1 MGNPKLHQVRVV
13 RYASDGGYAAREWLT
28 AFGSIEFPTVIADG
42 EAFRMG
48 VQITKKRAIDV
59 ILRVET
65 VGTLKLKIR
74 CRIGKSVS
82 DILFKHPKACRTSIT
97 GVDRPLAVL
106 GAKHMGN
113 QIRILV
119 CQPVRDV

>member
-1 MGNPKLHQVRVV
+1 MANPKLHQVRVV
-13 RYASDGGYAAREWLT
+13 RYASDGGYAAREWLN
-28 AFGSIEFPTVIADG
+28 AFESIEFPTTMNDG
-42 EAFRMG
+42 DAFRMG

-59 ILRVET
+59 ILRIESIDT
-65 VGTLKLKIR
+65 LRLKLR

-82 DILFKHPKACRTSIT
+82 DFLFKHPKACRKSIV

-119 CQPVRDV
+119 CQPTRDV